1 MKFVTLTEKEF
12 TKFAVSHPQESY
24 FQTAEIAN
32 LRRTYGSTIHF
43 LGVKEKDKVI
53 AASMFSETKTL
64 CGKKTFYAPRGFLI
78 DYHNKKL
85 LEFFTKELVEYVKKK
100 NCMMIKIDPNVIYQV
115 RDINGKEKKD
125 EKPDDETIE
134 NLKSLGYRH
143 YGFNTDFEFTQS
155 RWNFR
160 VTLDVPYE
168 TLKQQF
174 SKSTRKNIEATY
186 RKGIQVRIGTK
197 EDLESMEEILVKT
210 AERKK
215 FQYRTLDYYTRMYEK
230 MGDLMRIYIAY
241 VEPKQYIECSKELL
255 KEAEEK
261 YQEVQYKMKKDMI
274 GDKLKKQEENA
285 LKQIEKCKKDLE
297 EAKEFE
303 KENPNGKDIG
313 VLISLKSGQ
322 EYLTLYSGYLVE
334 YRKFTPKYAMY
345 NEHILDAY
353 RFKIPY
359 ANFYGISGIF
369 DPNDKNF
376 GMYEFKR
383 GFGGEVIEMI
393 GEFTYPTSN
402 WYYIY
407 MALRKFKII
416 LKKIK
421 TKLK

>member
-1 MKFVTLTEKEF
+1 MKFVTITEKEF
-12 TKFAVSHPQESY
+12 TEFAKIHPQASY
-24 FQTAEIAN
+24 FQTVEIAN
-32 LRRTYGSTIHF
+32 LRSTYGSKIHY
-43 LGVKEKDKVI
+43 LGVKEKNKII
-53 AASMFSETKTL
+53 AASMFSETNTL
-64 CGKKTFYAPRGFLI
+64 FGKKTFYAPRGFLL
-78 DYHNKKL
+78 DYHNKEL
-85 LEFFTKELVEYVKKK
+85 LEFFTKELTTYAKKK

-115 RDINGKEKKD
+115 RDIDGKIKEN
-125 EKPDDETIE
+125 ETADDETIN
-134 NLKSLGYRH
+134 NLKDIGYRH
-143 YGFNTDFEFTQS
+143 YGFNTDIEFTQS

-160 VTLDVPYE
+160 VALDVPYE
-168 TLKQQF
+168 ELKQQF

-186 RKGIQVRIGTK
+186 KKGIQVRVGTK
-197 EDLESMEEILVKT
+197 DDLESMEEILIKT
-210 AERKK
+210 AERKN
-215 FQYRTLDYYTRMYEK
+215 FQYKTLDYYTRMYEK

-241 VEPKQYIECSKELL
+241 VDPKQYISCSKELL

-261 YQEVQYKMKKDMI
+261 YQEVQDKMKKDMI
-274 GDKLKKQEENA
+274 GEKLKKQEENS

-297 EAKEFE
+297 EAEAFA
-303 KENPNGKDIG
+303 KENPKGKDIG

-353 RFKIPY
+353 RFKFPY
-359 ANFYGISGIF
+359 VNFYGISGIF
-369 DPNDKNF
+369 DPNDKNY

-402 WYYIY
+402 LYYVY
-407 MALRKFKII
+407 MALRKTKIG

-421 TKLK
+421 AKLK